1 MMENSLRLFFY
12 LGSSIL
18 ILDFSYPDSRLSG
31 LFNPVPMSPNN
42 WGSTAL
48 IIVIKPAAST
58 FLLLVNYHI
67 LLLEMVFVPDKS
79 TIKKIKCNHMSKKLY
94 QSSHKSLFR
103 VKLVLFIW
111 HPYWMP
117 NHHICKAWNW
127 TMWGSVHSNWHLFT
141 HSDRRYFMR

>member
-1 MMENSLRLFFY
+1 MIIQALMLQIFCLAGLASLVPFYHKNWSLSFWIQNFFPSSKTDALKKCWCYNINTAFKTVFVNSLANFGNDGNILRLSFY

-18 ILDFSYPDSRLSG
+18 ISDFSYPDSRLSG

-48 IIVIKPAAST
+48 IIVIKPVASI

-79 TIKKIKCNHMSKKLY
+79 TI
-94 QSSHKSLFR
+94 
-103 VKLVLFIW
+103 
-111 HPYWMP
+111 
-117 NHHICKAWNW
+117 
-127 TMWGSVHSNWHLFT
+127 
-141 HSDRRYFMR
+141 